1 MHNNFKNVQD
11 RETCVQHLR
20 ADLEDREARLRA
32 QEEEMK
38 ERDAE
43 INRLLGELRRCQT
56 QLLGHVQQVQND
68 NTVEPLSMATHLLV
82 GLPWSPYIV
91 GDSEIR

>member
-1 MHNNFKNVQD
+1 MHTHVHQLGVIIILC
-11 RETCVQHLR
+11 TYIQSLR

-43 INRLLGELRRCQT
+43 INRLLEELRRCQT
-56 QLLGHVQQVQND
+56 QLLGPQVQND
-68 NTVEPLSMATHLLV
+68 VKWNPS
-82 GLPWSPYIV
+82 
-91 GDSEIR
+91 